1 MKPILNFSLKE
12 SFAVF
17 VLTAAIAF
25 SSCDGTAQTKEEAKT
40 KQKGEAP
47 QMDIHMAIMMNNLGV
62 VKKHIE
68 YGTDLNAKEPMGGST
83 PLMTATVFNKPEA
96 AKLLIEAGSDLNVKN
111 NDGATALHVAAFF
124 CRTEIVE
131 ALLARGADKEV
142 RNNFGATPFESV
154 AGPWNQISPI
164 YSQIK
169 NSMKPM
175 GLEMDL
181 ARIEKTRPV
190 IADLLK

>member
-17 VLTAAIAF
+17 VITAAVAF
-25 SSCDGTAQTKEEAKT
+25 SSCNSTAQNKEVAKT
-40 KQKGEAP
+40 EEKGEAP

-62 VKKHIE
+62 VQKHIE
-68 YGTDLNAKEPMGGST
+68 YGTDLNAKEPMAGST
-83 PLMTATVFNKPEA
+83 PLITATVFGKTEA
-96 AKLLIEAGSDLNVKN
+96 AKLLIDAGSDLSAKN
-111 NDGATALHVAAFF
+111 NDGSTALHVAAFF

-131 ALLARGADKEV
+131 ALLAKDADKTV

-154 AGPWNQISPI
+154 ATPWDQIAPI

-181 ARIEKTRPV
+181 TRIEKTRPV